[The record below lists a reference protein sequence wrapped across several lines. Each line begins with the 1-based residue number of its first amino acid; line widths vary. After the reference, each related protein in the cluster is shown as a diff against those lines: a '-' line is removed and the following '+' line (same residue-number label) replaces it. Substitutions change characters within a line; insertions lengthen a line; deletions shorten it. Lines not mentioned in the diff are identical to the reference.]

1 MTGYGAAQSAGKR
14 IAVEVEARSVNAR
27 ALKLSLRTPSTL
39 APREA
44 ELDGIV
50 RKAIRRGAVTLYV
63 RLQFLVASD
72 LVRVR
77 PDVVAGFA
85 KAIETLRKKGLVT
98 GELTPDALVG
108 IPGAL
113 ESGADEP
120 LGDADW
126 KVVAK
131 AVREALGALDEMRR
145 REAAHLVKELSA
157 ITARMRKNV
166 ERVRKRGP
174 AVVQEHQRR
183 LKERVDQLLAAHGVT
198 LDAAT
203 LAREVALLADRS
215 DIAEELT
222 RLSAHLDEFDGYLK
236 GTGEVGRTLD
246 FLCQELLRETNTIG
260 SKSGD
265 VATAK
270 HVIAL
275 KSDVDRLKEQVANLE

>member
-14 IAVEVEARSVNAR
+14 VAVEVEVRSVNAR

-39 APREA
+39 APRET
-44 ELDGIV
+44 ELDGLV
-50 RKAIRRGAVTLYV
+50 RKTIRRGSITLFV

-77 PDVVAGFA
+77 TDVVAGFA
-85 KAIETLRKKGLVT
+85 KALKQLRKEGLVS
-98 GELTPDALVG
+98 GELTPDGLANV
-108 IPGAL
+108 PGAL
-113 ESGADEP
+113 ESGAEEP
-120 LGDADW
+120 LRPADW
-126 KVVAK
+126 KIVTTATQ
-131 AVREALGALDEMRR
+131 AALRALDEMRR
-145 REAAHLVKELSA
+145 REATHLVKELRA
-157 ITARMRKNV
+157 ITTRMRKNLAH
-166 ERVRKRGP
+166 VRKRAP
-174 AVVQEHQRR
+174 LVVKEHQKK
-183 LKERVDQLLAAHGVT
+183 LKERVDQLLEAQGVN
-198 LDAAT
+198 LDPST

-222 RLSAHLDEFDGYLK
+222 RLAAHLDEFDGYLS
-236 GTGEVGRTLD
+236 GSGDVGRTLD

-265 VATAK
+265 VAMAK